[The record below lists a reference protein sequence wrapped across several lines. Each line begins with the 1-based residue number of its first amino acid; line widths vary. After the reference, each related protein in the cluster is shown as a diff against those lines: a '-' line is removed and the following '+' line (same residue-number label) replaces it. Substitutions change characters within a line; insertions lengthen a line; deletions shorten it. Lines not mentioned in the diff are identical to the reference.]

1 MGVAVFRKIAPSTV
15 GEWVRIVQDQ
25 RPCNWLRGFCNNLC
39 WGCCWWFLL
48 REQLWGWREVSGLRV
63 IKGVELTGRVI
74 DEVWTRVRDQ
84 PQLCGVGTRCII
96 MLPTKVG
103 IWRDKEQ
110 VWGEEGGRQ
119 CGNLGSGVGVPQTS
133 KWTFQQ
139 AVGLD
144 LRTVIL
150 ASDVAFGKLERVLK
164 MIYLNPFLFF

>member
-103 IWRDKEQ
+103 IGETRSKSGERRAEGNVAIWGQ
-110 VWGEEGGRQ
+110 V
-119 CGNLGSGVGVPQTS
+119 LGSLRHQSGHFNRQLVQIS
-133 KWTFQQ
+133 
-139 AVGLD
+139 GL
-144 LRTVIL
+144 
-150 ASDVAFGKLERVLK
+150 
-164 MIYLNPFLFF
+164 